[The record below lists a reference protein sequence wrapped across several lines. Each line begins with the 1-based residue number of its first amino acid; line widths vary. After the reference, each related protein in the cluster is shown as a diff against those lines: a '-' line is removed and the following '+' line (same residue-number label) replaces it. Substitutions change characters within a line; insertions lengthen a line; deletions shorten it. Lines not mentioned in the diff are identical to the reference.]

1 MMPLKILFY
10 HENYF
15 HLSLLQFAIIIS
27 TRIKSLG
34 LSFSKPINE
43 KVELDPELCVHEK
56 HLVSLS
62 NMQIPE
68 FHAQQFP
75 FSDVEVGPRNIP
87 FSTRHG
93 PRSKNTALMDSKV
106 LPLPIDWDSTKPQWD
121 IN

>member
-1 MMPLKILFY
+1 MMTLKFLFY

-34 LSFSKPINE
+34 LSFSKPLSE
-43 KVELDPELCVHEK
+43 KVELDPELCVHGK
-56 HLVSLS
+56 HLVRLS

-68 FHAQQFP
+68 FHAQQFG
-75 FSDVEVGPRNIP
+75 FGDVEVGPRNVP

-93 PRSKNTALMDSKV
+93 PPSKNAALVDSKV
-106 LPLPIDWDSTKPQWD
+106 LPLPIDWDSTKL
-121 IN
+121 

>member
-1 MMPLKILFY
+1 MTLKILFY

-43 KVELDPELCVHEK
+43 KVELGPKLCVHEK

-68 FHAQQFP
+68 FHAQQFR
-75 FSDVEVGPRNIP
+75 FSEVEVRPRNIP
-87 FSTRHG
+87 LSTHHG
-93 PRSKNTALMDSKV
+93 PRSEDTALMDSKV
-106 LPLPIDWDSTKPQWD
+106 LPLPLDWDSTKL
-121 IN
+121 

>member
-1 MMPLKILFY
+1 MMTLKILFY

-43 KVELDPELCVHEK
+43 KVELDPQLCVHEK
-56 HLVSLS
+56 HLLSLS

-68 FHAQQFP
+68 SHTQQFL

-87 FSTRHG
+87 FSTHHG
-93 PRSKNTALMDSKV
+93 PHSKNTTLMGLQGASSSNRLGLHKT
-106 LPLPIDWDSTKPQWD
+106 LMGY
-121 IN
+121 